1 MDNQNTNIT
10 IRNYGKKRSISVCMI
25 CDFFFPRLGGVE
37 MHIVQCGNHLI
48 RLGHKVIVITH
59 SYGNRK
65 GVRYMAGLKVYYCP
79 FIPMT
84 DQDILPTLT
93 ISYPLWR
100 SIILRERIDLVH
112 VHQAT
117 SVLANEALIFA
128 SRSNIP
134 TVYTDHSL
142 FQFDD
147 LAGVILNRV
156 LETTL
161 RNVNAVIC
169 VSHACREN
177 LILRAALDPN
187 KINVISN
194 AVDTSKFLPNAVVE
208 KNNRINVVVVSRLV
222 YRKGVD
228 LLVGIIPIICNLL
241 PEVDFILGGDGN
253 KLINLQEMVEGN
265 GLQDRVIFL
274 GAVKHQN
281 VASVLRQGHVF
292 LNCSLTE
299 SFCIAILEAAS
310 CGLLI
315 VSTNVGGVPEVLD
328 PETKMII
335 LCEPTVDALI
345 KGLISAIERQ
355 KSENKVDP
363 WDAHRWIE
371 RMYSWNRVAVQTVQV
386 YDRIIENKN
395 KNNNGAFFERVRS
408 YQSLGGFTGIVN
420 IVIVLYL
427 ELYYRFVE
435 ILHPSER
442 VDVAMERIIL
452 K

>member
-1 MDNQNTNIT
+1 
-10 IRNYGKKRSISVCMI
+10 
-25 CDFFFPRLGGVE
+25 
-37 MHIVQCGNHLI
+37 
-48 RLGHKVIVITH
+48 
-59 SYGNRK
+59 
-65 GVRYMAGLKVYYCP
+65 
-79 FIPMT
+79 
-84 DQDILPTLT
+84 
-93 ISYPLWR
+93 
-100 SIILRERIDLVH
+100 LRERIDLVH

-386 YDRIIENKN
+386 YDRIIENKS